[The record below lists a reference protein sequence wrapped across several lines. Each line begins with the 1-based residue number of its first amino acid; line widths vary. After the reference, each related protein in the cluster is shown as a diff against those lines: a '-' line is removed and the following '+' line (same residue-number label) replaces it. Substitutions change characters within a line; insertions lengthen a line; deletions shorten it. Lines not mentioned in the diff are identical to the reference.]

1 MKRLEGK
8 KAYLYARVS
17 TTDQKDNGYSLP
29 QQKMF
34 LYDFCERNGIQ
45 VLDYYE
51 EDHTSTTFARPK
63 YSDLLKQLKKEKAD
77 YILFH
82 KWDRFSR
89 EPEGLTEV
97 DKLRLSGIE
106 PNSISEWV
114 DFSDSCYYLY
124 LGIHILQAKVENVKR
139 SERTRNGIIGAL
151 KEGRNPNHAP
161 IGYINARDPQ
171 NPNKPFMVRCPEKA
185 PLIKKIFE
193 DFATGNHTIEALRRK
208 YSKLGIK
215 RSKSQFSELL
225 SNIKYIGK
233 LIVPAH
239 ENYPQEIIN
248 GLHEPIV
255 SEALFL
261 KVQRIKNGKIT
272 YSINSESKNKN
283 DEALPLRG
291 GILQCAKCGRN
302 LTGSCSKSGSGWGIY
317 YYHCHRNHGCH
328 ENLPAIEVNTKL
340 VELLQILKPN
350 KDVIELFKAV
360 LEDEYKTHYIDREKQ
375 IRRLNDTRK
384 SIEERLDRL
393 TESYVSNNDIDKPS
407 YVRLKNKYNE
417 ELSEIIIQLSETA
430 DQSKDINKFV
440 GFGLQ
445 LLMSIDD
452 FYVNADVTV
461 KRQIIRSIFAEKLVY
476 ENKKYRT
483 PKYNEAVLFIFNNKG
498 RLQRLRNKKGELI
511 SKPSYSVAR
520 TGLEPVTFGL

>member
-1 MKRLEGK
+1 MKILEGK

-29 QQKMF
+29 QQKQF
-34 LYDFCERNGIQ
+34 LYDFCDRNGIQ

-51 EDHTSTTFARPK
+51 EDYTSTTFARPK

-89 EPEGLTEV
+89 EPEGLAEV
-97 DKLRLSGIE
+97 EKLRKSGIE
-106 PNSISEWV
+106 PNSISEWI
-114 DFSDSCYYLY
+114 DFSDSSYFLY

-151 KEGRNPNHAP
+151 KEGRNPNRAP
-161 IGYINARDPQ
+161 IGYINTRDPQ

-185 PLIKKIFE
+185 SLIKKIFE

-233 LIVPAH
+233 IIVPAH

-261 KVQRIKNGKIT
+261 KVQRIKNGKIS

-317 YYHCHRNHGCH
+317 YYHCHRN
-328 ENLPAIEVNTKL
+328 
-340 VELLQILKPN
+340 
-350 KDVIELFKAV
+350 
-360 LEDEYKTHYIDREKQ
+360 Y
-375 IRRLNDTRK
+375 
-384 SIEERLDRL
+384 
-393 TESYVSNNDIDKPS
+393 
-407 YVRLKNKYNE
+407 
-417 ELSEIIIQLSETA
+417 
-430 DQSKDINKFV
+430 
-440 GFGLQ
+440 
-445 LLMSIDD
+445 
-452 FYVNADVTV
+452 
-461 KRQIIRSIFAEKLVY
+461 
-476 ENKKYRT
+476 
-483 PKYNEAVLFIFNNKG
+483 G
-498 RLQRLRNKKGELI
+498 RH
-511 SKPSYSVAR
+511 
-520 TGLEPVTFGL
+520 